1 MPSPDTLLTRSA
13 SSLAADIAAG
23 ALSSEEVVEA
33 HIERIVAVND
43 QINAV
48 VQTRFDE
55 ARQEARAAD
64 ARLAEQGADGLPPL
78 HGVPCTIKE
87 CFAFAGHQQ
96 TSGLVSRI
104 GVRATEDATCVRR
117 LRRAGAI
124 PLGLTNLSELCMWL
138 ESSNKVYG
146 RTSNPYDLRCI
157 VGGSSGGE
165 GAIIAAGASPFG
177 LGSDIGGSIRLPAF
191 FCGVFGHKPS
201 GGLVPGSGQYPIAH
215 GPALRYLT
223 TGPLCRRAEDLWPL
237 LRILAGPDGID
248 AGCEALPLGEPDSV
262 DVSRLRVLHVPDNR
276 RTPVSR
282 ELRQAQ
288 ERAAE
293 HLGNLGAT
301 VLTPAIPLLRD
312 SFEIWGS
319 MLHEAGG
326 PTFAELMGDGNPFKA
341 VRELLRWATRRTPH
355 TLPAIALALLEGT
368 TDLPRGRAAKWVE
381 KGRELREHLDAELG
395 DDGVLLLPPFAT
407 TAPRHAQPIRRPF
420 RFVYTAI
427 LNTMQTPATAV
438 PLGLSEAG
446 LPLGVQVAARRGND
460 HLCVAVARE
469 LERAFGG
476 WVHPAADVR

>member
-1 MPSPDTLLTRSA
+1 MATGSLLTRSA
-13 SSLAADIAAG
+13 TSLAASIAEG
-23 ALSSEEVVEA
+23 ELSSAEVVEA
-33 HIERIVAVND
+33 HIDRIVEVNGR
-43 QINAV
+43 INAV
-48 VQTRFDE
+48 VQTRFDA
-55 ARQEARAAD
+55 ARQEAVAAD
-64 ARLAEQGADGLPPL
+64 ALQRAGAELPPL

-87 CFAFAGHQQ
+87 CFAVAGHQQ
-96 TSGLVSRI
+96 TAGLVSRI
-104 GVRATEDATCVRR
+104 GVRARRDATCVAR
-117 LRRAGAI
+117 LREAGAI

-138 ESSNKVYG
+138 ESSNRVYG
-146 RTSNPYDLRCI
+146 RTSNPYDLRHI

-165 GAIIAAGASPFG
+165 GAIVAAGASPFG

-248 AGCEALPLGEPDSV
+248 AGCEQLPLGDPADV
-262 DVSRLRVLHVPDNR
+262 DLTRLRILHVPDNR

-282 ELRQAQ
+282 ELRRAQ
-288 ERAAE
+288 ERVAD
-293 HLGNLGAT
+293 HLGGLGAR
-301 VLTPAIPLLRD
+301 VVSPAIPLLRE

-326 PTFAELMGDGNPFKA
+326 PTFSELMGDGRPFRPG
-341 VRELLRWATRRTPH
+341 RELLRWLTRRTPH
-355 TLPAIALALLEGT
+355 TLPAIALAALERT
-368 TDLPRGRAAKWVE
+368 TDLPRGRAARWAE
-381 KGRELREHLDAELG
+381 KGRELRAHLDAELG
-395 DDGVLLLPPFAT
+395 DDGVLLLPPFAS
-407 TAPRHAQPIRRPF
+407 TAPRHAAPIRRPF

-427 LNTMQTPATAV
+427 LNTMETPSTAV
-438 PLGLSEAG
+438 PLGLDLAG

-460 HLCVAVARE
+460 HLCIAVARQ

-476 WVHPAADVR
+476 WVHPARDVA

>member
-1 MPSPDTLLTRSA
+1 MRPSSALLTRSA
-13 SSLAADIAAG
+13 TSLAGAIAAG
-23 ALSSEEVVEA
+23 ELTSEEVVEA
-33 HIERIVAVND
+33 HIDRIREVDVR
-43 QINAV
+43 INAV

-55 ARQEARAAD
+55 ARQEAQAAD
-64 ARLAEQGADGLPPL
+64 ARLAAAGAKGLPPL

-87 CFAFAGHQQ
+87 CFALTGHQQ

-104 GVRATEDATCVRR
+104 GVRATADATCVRR
-117 LRRAGAI
+117 LREAGAI

-138 ESSNKVYG
+138 ESSNRVYG
-146 RTSNPYDLRCI
+146 RTNNPYDLRHI

-165 GAIIAAGASPFG
+165 GAIVAAGGSPFG

-201 GGLVPGSGQYPIAH
+201 GGLVPGTGQYPSAH
-215 GPALRYLT
+215 GPALRYLS

-237 LRILAGPDGID
+237 LRIMAGPDGLD
-248 AGCEALPLGEPDSV
+248 DGCEVMALGDPAQV
-262 DVSRLRVLHVPDNR
+262 DLARLRVLHIPDNQ

-288 ERAAE
+288 ERVAD
-293 HLGNLGAT
+293 HLGSLGAR
-301 VLTPAIPLLRD
+301 VVTPAIPLLRD

-326 PTFAELMGDGNPFKA
+326 PSFSQLMGDGRAFHPG
-341 VRELLRWATRRTPH
+341 RELLRWATRRTPH
-355 TLPAIALALLEGT
+355 TLPAIALALLERT
-368 TDLPRGRAAKWVE
+368 TDLPRGRAARWVE

-395 DDGVLLLPPFAT
+395 DDGVLLQPPFAT

-427 LNTMQTPATAV
+427 LNTMEAPATAV
-438 PLGLSEAG
+438 PLGLGEGG

-476 WVHPAADVR
+476 WVPPSGDVG